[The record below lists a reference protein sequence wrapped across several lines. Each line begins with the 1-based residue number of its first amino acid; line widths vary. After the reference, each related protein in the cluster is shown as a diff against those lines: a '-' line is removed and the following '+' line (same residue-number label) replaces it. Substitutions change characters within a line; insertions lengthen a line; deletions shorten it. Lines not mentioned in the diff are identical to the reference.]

1 MRDDKFFERFD
12 RILTNPNPNFA
23 KLSSLVK
30 SDAAWETGAY
40 VTCLAAWETGAY
52 VTCLAA

>member
-30 SDAAWETGAY
+30 SDAAWETGAHF
-40 VTCLAAWETGAY
+40 TCFTALLLHLLGLDMLY
-52 VTCLAA
+52 

>member
-30 SDAAWETGAY
+30 SDAAWETGAHF
-40 VTCLAAWETGAY
+40 TCFTALLLFLGLDMLY
-52 VTCLAA
+52 